1 MININIL
8 SILLSFI
15 GFIGTI
21 AVKQLLSIAKSLNQI
36 KTSLEVL
43 TSRHDYLE
51 QRVKD
56 LEKDNYDKTYTHKK

>member
-8 SILLSFI
+8 SILVSFI

-21 AVKQLLSIAKSLNQI
+21 AVKQLLSIAKSLNEI

-43 TSRHDYLE
+43 TTRHDYLE
-51 QRVKD
+51 NRVKE
-56 LEKDNYDKTYTHKK
+56 LETDSYNKKYTH

>member
-1 MININIL
+1 MININIF

-51 QRVKD
+51 ERVKE
-56 LEKDNYDKTYTHKK
+56 LESDNYNKKYTHKK

>member
-8 SILLSFI
+8 SILVSFL

-21 AVKQLLSIAKSLNQI
+21 AVKQLLSIAKSLNEI

-43 TSRHDYLE
+43 TTRHDYLE
-51 QRVKD
+51 NRVKE
-56 LEKDNYDKTYTHKK
+56 LETDSYNKKYTH

>member
-1 MININIL
+1 MININIF

-56 LEKDNYDKTYTHKK
+56 LENDNYDKKYSHKK

>member
-1 MININIL
+1 MIDINIL
-8 SILLSFI
+8 SILVSFL

-43 TSRHDYLE
+43 TTRHEYLE
-51 QRVKD
+51 NRVKD
-56 LEKDNYDKTYTHKK
+56 LESDSYSQKYTHKN

>member
-56 LEKDNYDKTYTHKK
+56 LESDSYDTKYTHKK